1 MKKDGEDKETQ
12 RIRYAM
18 HPESVKRVVLKNKEI
33 LMFDFTSVRQYAGEV
48 SCDISMAVID
58 GTGKVYEAEFDILDN
73 YSKIEDIGRNKRCDI
88 SENIIKDVAII
99 DGKVQLEFIPTE
111 KFNDSLKFMYYVE
124 V

>member
-1 MKKDGEDKETQ
+1 
-12 RIRYAM
+12 
-18 HPESVKRVVLKNKEI
+18 
-33 LMFDFTSVRQYAGEV
+33 
-48 SCDISMAVID
+48 MAVID